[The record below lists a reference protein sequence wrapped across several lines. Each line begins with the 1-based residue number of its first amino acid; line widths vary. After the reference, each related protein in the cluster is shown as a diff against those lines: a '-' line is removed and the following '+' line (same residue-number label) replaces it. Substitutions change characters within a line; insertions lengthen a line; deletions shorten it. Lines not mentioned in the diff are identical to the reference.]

1 MEVQCSTHSQSQSRS
16 EAGYASAS
24 ACVGSSR
31 QVRGSIRELYADWCA
46 AVRMHAHASALSTA
60 PAPMAHRAGAS
71 ASGGTS
77 ASDSLAGASF
87 KGPRPV
93 LHAVDGESDVM
104 SVSAVGVDRL
114 WLDQLKLTRC
124 CIVDVR
130 LPGSAGCRRVV
141 PAVSCVDVQVQSSCP
156 VTWWLLKAT

>member
-1 MEVQCSTHSQSQSRS
+1 MS
-16 EAGYASAS
+16 
-24 ACVGSSR
+24 SSR
-31 QVRGSIRELYADWCA
+31 QSRGSIRELYADWCA

-60 PAPMAHRAGAS
+60 PAPMVQRAGAS
-71 ASGGTS
+71 TGGGPS
-77 ASDSLAGASF
+77 ASDALAGASF

-93 LHAVDGESDVM
+93 LHAVDRESDVM

-130 LPGSAGCRRVV
+130 LQSCAGCRWFA
-141 PAVSCVDVQVQSSCP
+141 PAV
-156 VTWWLLKAT
+156 LLHGPKCACKSPCARGDC